1 MKQIVVKKILAG
13 VIAFLLLFFLF
24 SIARMYIFGSTDS
37 VSLLVSRIFPIS
49 TMTVN
54 GQKILYKDYVLIS
67 RLVDSGIF
75 LKDVVSFKEN
85 KINCEKVFEQLVY
98 RHFLQE
104 LAVKYNIK
112 ISREEKENNYNLF
125 LQQYDSLKIAK
136 KEIKEKYGIG
146 LADYKKVIIDNIL
159 LNDLLDEAIS
169 QDKNNIV
176 KTEQLIET
184 IDNKL
189 KNGEDFSIL
198 AKQYSQDNVAK
209 NGGDL
214 GWFGRDKLVPEVENI
229 LYGLKKDQI
238 YSEAI
243 KTLFGYHFVKLTDF
257 KQGSEYPDDKSEIR
271 ASQILVRY
279 PNTDS
284 LIQEMIKDV
293 KIETRLKKLEDCSKI

>member
-1 MKQIVVKKILAG
+1 M
-13 VIAFLLLFFLF
+13 
-24 SIARMYIFGSTDS
+24 
-37 VSLLVSRIFPIS
+37 
-49 TMTVN
+49 
-54 GQKILYKDYVLIS
+54 
-67 RLVDSGIF
+67 
-75 LKDVVSFKEN
+75 
-85 KINCEKVFEQLVY
+85 
-98 RHFLQE
+98 
-104 LAVKYNIK
+104 
-112 ISREEKENNYNLF
+112 
-125 LQQYDSLKIAK
+125 KIAK